1 MVMEKSTMTIE
12 RLIYGKSWF
21 FMVSRNGVY
30 KRIRDPLPLPSAS
43 VYTTL
48 ELHKLI
54 HQGYIDLN
62 PPYQRGALYYHIP
75 ARWVAPDLSKDPVWS
90 IERQT
95 VLIESI
101 YRNYYIPPI
110 LFLVTENDP
119 TSDTPLRVCM
129 DGKQRLTSI
138 QAFFDGQV
146 RFLAHYYP
154 VSPFNIDHL
163 DSLYVCI
170 KQFVRYHLNFF
181 KRPRS
186 CVEEK
191 ILLHCPAVTG

>member
-75 ARWVAPDLSKDPVWS
+75 AR
-90 IERQT
+90 
-95 VLIESI
+95 
-101 YRNYYIPPI
+101 
-110 LFLVTENDP
+110 
-119 TSDTPLRVCM
+119 
-129 DGKQRLTSI
+129 
-138 QAFFDGQV
+138 
-146 RFLAHYYP
+146 
-154 VSPFNIDHL
+154 
-163 DSLYVCI
+163 
-170 KQFVRYHLNFF
+170 
-181 KRPRS
+181 
-186 CVEEK
+186 
-191 ILLHCPAVTG
+191 